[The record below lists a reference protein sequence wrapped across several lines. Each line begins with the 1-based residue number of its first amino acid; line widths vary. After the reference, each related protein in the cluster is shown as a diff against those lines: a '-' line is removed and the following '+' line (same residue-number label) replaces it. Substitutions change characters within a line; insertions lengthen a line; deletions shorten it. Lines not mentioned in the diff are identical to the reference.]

1 MGTTL
6 VQGQVTEEKEV
17 KVETVATQPP
27 DRQTDATQPADRE
40 NLIATAVRFLEN
52 SKIRSTS
59 VELKTSFLK
68 KKGLT
73 DEEIATAFKQ
83 VKTLE
88 ESQTQ
93 VIPADFTGGPPAS
106 MPPMMPP
113 FLPPPIPQYTV
124 SKKIRDVLNVL
135 LLIGGFS
142 YGINYL
148 WKKYIKPWW
157 YGIERHSSEQMLLQT
172 SQTLL
177 TTVLTLKEGMEKLQ
191 ASLDSMN
198 GQGTR
203 SENEVTDLKKE
214 VMSLKGLLL
223 SRRLRPRQAS
233 SSSLIPRG
241 SVVVQSEPST
251 PFLVGG
257 LASVSQ
263 SEPGTPPPY
272 LAGLIS
278 PGGER
283 QQRLQFSP
291 EPELY
296 IPGTGGS
303 NSPEKALNL
312 IEDIDD

>member
-223 SRRLRPRQAS
+223 SSRSFPQNPTILSSPSPSIPSWQLEPQAIATPS
-233 SSSLIPRG
+233 TTSRTKSSLLGEEDG
-241 SVVVQSEPST
+241 SSGNGSSGSEIEMIGNES
-251 PFLVGG
+251 
-257 LASVSQ
+257 S
-263 SEPGTPPPY
+263 
-272 LAGLIS
+272 
-278 PGGER
+278 GGE
-283 QQRLQFSP
+283 
-291 EPELY
+291 EA
-296 IPGTGGS
+296 PGDEQTR
-303 NSPEKALNL
+303 PAADQPLNA
-312 IEDIDD
+312 DDNLD